1 MESDAF
7 TLYKLIILFLLNK
20 VDFPLTNSQ
29 ISNFILEKG
38 YTNYFNIQ
46 QSISELMEA
55 EFINM
60 ESIGH
65 NSYYK
70 INDEGRETLSFFD
83 NMISSAIR
91 EEIIDYLKENQYS
104 LRNETSILAEYFDVK
119 KGDFMARLRV
129 LEKGEPI
136 IDLSISV
143 PTENEASK
151 LCNNWKTESQKIYA
165 FVLSTLLKEEDG
177 NNE

>member
-7 TLYKLIILFLLNK
+7 TLYKLIILFLLDK

-46 QSISELMEA
+46 QSISELIEA

-70 INDEGRETLSFFD
+70 INNEGRETLSFFD
-83 NMISSAIR
+83 NMISTVIQ
-91 EEIIDYLKENQYS
+91 EEIIEYLKENQYS
-104 LRNETSILAEYFDVK
+104 LRNETSILAEYFEAK
-119 KGDFMARLRV
+119 KGEYMAHLRV
-129 LEKGEPI
+129 LEKEEPI

-143 PTENEASK
+143 PTKEEASTI
-151 LCNNWKTESQKIYA
+151 CNNWRTESQKIYA
-165 FVLSTLLKEEDG
+165 FVVSTLLKEE
-177 NNE
+177 EE

>member
-1 MESDAF
+1 MKMK
-7 TLYKLIILFLLNK
+7 TPCLFFISTT
-20 VDFPLTNSQ
+20 DFPLTNSQ